1 MSEQSNVD
9 ANSIEVRIE
18 SVPQIFNTFDPS
30 PFRERELKKEAEEF
44 IVSWA
49 RELPSGVPLKIRV
62 HLPEDQLATP
72 GARDIGPAITQF
84 FDYQAEVTGLELKD
98 LFRVGRYSLAI
109 GATVLV
115 ISILASQ
122 AISSNLSSHSVARVI
137 AESLLIFAWVANWR
151 PIEIFLYE
159 WWPIA
164 RRRNLYRRLSAA
176 DIELRPLPS
185 R

>member
-1 MSEQSNVD
+1 MGKGTS
-9 ANSIEVRIE
+9 
-18 SVPQIFNTFDPS
+18 
-30 PFRERELKKEAEEF
+30 
-44 IVSWA
+44 
-49 RELPSGVPLKIRV
+49 SGVPLKICV

-122 AISSNLSSHSVARVI
+122 AISSNLARTPWL
-137 AESLLIFAWVANWR
+137 ES
-151 PIEIFLYE
+151 
-159 WWPIA
+159 
-164 RRRNLYRRLSAA
+164 
-176 DIELRPLPS
+176 
-185 R
+185 